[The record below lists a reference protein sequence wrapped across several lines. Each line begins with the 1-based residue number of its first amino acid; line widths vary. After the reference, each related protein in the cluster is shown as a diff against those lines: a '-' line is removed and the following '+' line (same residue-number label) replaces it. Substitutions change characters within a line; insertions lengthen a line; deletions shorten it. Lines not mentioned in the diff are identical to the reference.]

1 MKASKVTVK
10 ENANRKVT
18 IRFTPTEYTKLY
30 TAFQQ
35 TTKRKIS
42 EYFRA
47 VLLEKPVVVYT
58 RSRSLDAFINEM
70 IRLRQELAAVGNNFN
85 QAVKKLHVLSY
96 AEEVKNWAA
105 STRLLQQNLITKVT
119 AIHQKIAQISDT
131 WLSESAQ

>member
-1 MKASKVTVK
+1 MKETKIDVTENASRKVTV
-10 ENANRKVT
+10 
-18 IRFTPTEYTKLY
+18 RFTPKEYTKLY

-35 TTKRKIS
+35 TTKRKLS

-96 AEEVKNWAA
+96 SEEVKSWAVA
-105 STRLLQQNLITKVT
+105 TQILQQNLVT
-119 AIHQKIAQISDT
+119 NVNAINQKIAQISDV